1 MELQAQRYFF
11 SGVLRSIRALFFGMF
26 CVLISLEGHAQANDS
41 AAHPIS
47 IELRGNFLYD
57 DADEDVPSLLHVRE
71 FAYPGISQGIWR
83 DEVLVSLDGSFVWE
97 LEGLEQPTLFELS
110 APPWSWMVLVRP
122 NESAKIEL
130 MPGKKARGLHG
141 AAGLSRWNGNHPSN
155 ALDSLSS
162 KKRILNRQRAASVMR
177 KMNGLHGGEADSTLQ
192 QERSLQE
199 SFEQAWRL
207 AGESMDA
214 PWARDIWWHYKLS
227 WMRSQGATSAVL
239 DSVWKSSELAADDR
253 TMQERLQSAGWLS
266 AWREVHGNWWVKD
279 DLDWNAI
286 NVAVVEANRDSLL
299 SAMAGVLDHSTRYG
313 LELAWLE
320 MALVEPANIVERVWE
335 SIPMSAFFQ
344 QLYKELLI
352 KSRQGQPG
360 WIPTPVSWT
369 LPNGDLDSLA
379 GQCAQP
385 LKLFL
390 VVKNGSTL
398 ALREREYFNAMI
410 EELDARELCA
420 FVVSVDSNEEDWN
433 KTVSL
438 RKSIHEEVV
447 WIGNNPQLYEDYG
460 IQSVPSVFGIN
471 AQGELIGQLNRLP
484 SSGLLNELKRLLRKR

>member
-1 MELQAQRYFF
+1 MKLQAQRYFF
-11 SGVLRSIRALFFGMF
+11 SGILRSFRILFFGMF
-26 CVLISLEGHAQANDS
+26 CVWNSLEGHAQANDS
-41 AAHPIS
+41 AEHSIS

-57 DADEDVPSLLHVRE
+57 DAVDDVPSLLHVRE
-71 FAYPGISQGIWR
+71 FAYPGISHGIWQ
-83 DEVLVSLDGSFVWE
+83 DEILVSLDGSFVWE
-97 LEGLEQPTLFELS
+97 LDGLEQPTLFELS

-141 AAGLSRWNGNHPSN
+141 AAGLSRWIGNHPSN

-162 KKRILNRQRAASVMR
+162 KKRALNRQRAASVMR
-177 KMNGLHGGEADSTLQ
+177 KMNGLNGGEADSIVQ

-227 WMRSQGATSAVL
+227 WMSSQGATSAVL
-239 DSVWKSSELAADDR
+239 DSVWKSSELASDDR

-279 DLDWNAI
+279 NLDWNAI
-286 NVAVVEANRDSLL
+286 NEAVVEANRDSLL
-299 SAMAGVLDHSTRYG
+299 SAMAGVLDQTTRYG

-344 QLYKELLI
+344 QRYKELLI
-352 KSRQGQPG
+352 KSSKGQPG

-398 ALREREYFNAMI
+398 ALQEREYFNAMI
-410 EELDARELCA
+410 EELEAREMCA

-471 AQGELIGQLNRLP
+471 AQGELMGQLNRLP

>member
-1 MELQAQRYFF
+1 MQLQPQRHFF
-11 SGVLRSIRALFFGMF
+11 SGILRCVRVLFFGMI
-26 CVLISLEGHAQANDS
+26 CVLIRPEGLAQI
-41 AAHPIS
+41 AAATDHPVP

-57 DADEDVPSLLHVRE
+57 DAIADVPSVLHVRE
-71 FAYPGISQGIWR
+71 FDYPGISEGIWL
-83 DEVLVSLDGSFVWE
+83 DEILVSLDGSFVWE
-97 LEGLEQPTLFELS
+97 LQGLEQPTLFELS
-110 APPWSWMVLVRP
+110 APPWSWMILVRP
-122 NESAKIEL
+122 NESAEIEL
-130 MPGKKARGLHG
+130 MPGKRARGLHG
-141 AAGLSRWNGNHPSN
+141 AAGLSRWNGSHPSN

-162 KKRILNRQRAASVMR
+162 KKRALNRQRAASVMR
-177 KMNGLHGGEADSTLQ
+177 KMNGLNGGEADSIVQ

-214 PWARDIWWHYKLS
+214 PWSRDIWWRYKLS

-239 DSVWKSSELAADDR
+239 DSIWKSSELASDGR
-253 TMQERLQSAGWLS
+253 TIRERLQSAGWLS

-279 DLDWNAI
+279 GLDWNAI
-286 NVAVVEANRDSLL
+286 NEAVVEANRDSLL
-299 SAMAGVLDHSTRYG
+299 SAMAGVLDHSTPYG

-320 MALVEPANIVERVWE
+320 MAIVEPANIVERVWE
-335 SIPMSAFFQ
+335 SIPMSDFFQ
-344 QLYKELLI
+344 QFYKELLW
-352 KSRQGQPG
+352 KSRKGQPG
-360 WIPTPVSWT
+360 WVPTPVPWI

-390 VVKNGSTL
+390 VVKNGSSL

-410 EELDARELCA
+410 DELDARELCA
-420 FVVSVDSNEEDWN
+420 FVVSVDSNEDDWN

-438 RKSIHEEVV
+438 RKSIREEVV

-471 AQGELIGQLNRLP
+471 EQGELIGQLNRLP

>member
-47 IELRGNFLYD
+47 IELRGNFLHD

-162 KKRILNRQRAASVMR
+162 TKRILNRQRAASVMR
-177 KMNGLHGGEADSTLQ
+177 KMNGLNGGEADSTLQ

-239 DSVWKSSELAADDR
+239 DSVWKSSELASDDR

-286 NVAVVEANRDSLL
+286 NEAVVEANRDSLL

-385 LKLFL
+385 MKLFL

-471 AQGELIGQLNRLP
+471 AQGELISQLNRLP
-484 SSGLLNELKRLLRKR
+484 SRGLLNELKQLLRKR